1 MKKCLLKAAAIL
13 LAAGLLTGC
22 GSKTSPSFNDLDVEQ
37 YVTLGDYYNLGLT
50 LEIESQIK
58 QLMQKLYHSGMPA
71 EDGITNRPVE
81 PGDGVDIDYE
91 GKKDGVAF
99 AGGTAQGTLLSIGSG
114 QFIAGFEDGL
124 VGVMPGETVDLNL
137 TFPEYYRNTELA
149 GQAVV
154 FTVTVNYI
162 MPEEQD
168 MKDSVIESLD
178 MEGISTVAALRED
191 VFDYLFYYSSEM
203 ELARND
209 VMMALLDICTFAE
222 ELPQDFVDDARK
234 MFKTD
239 LERQAAYYGMT
250 AEEAA
255 QAFGAMSEEEFLKT
269 QAEQNVRKN
278 LAMQAV
284 ANKEG
289 LSVSDEKLQEL
300 LELSVSSGEF
310 NSVEEFLEYYNYTR
324 EQYRNLVMED
334 NVTRF
339 LLHLQDTI

>member
-58 QLMQKLYHSGMPA
+58 QLMQNLYHSAMPA

-81 PGDGVDIDYE
+81 LGDGVDIDYE

-137 TFPEYYRNTELA
+137 TFPEYYGNTDLA

-162 MPEEQD
+162 VPEEQD
-168 MKDSVIESLD
+168 MKDSVIKSLG
-178 MEGISTVAALRED
+178 MEGISTVAELRED
-191 VFDYLFYYSSEM
+191 VFDYLYYYSSEM
-203 ELARND
+203 ELAQD
-209 VMMALLDICTFAE
+209 DLLIVLLDGCTFAE
-222 ELPQDFVDDARK
+222 ELPQDFVDDAK
-234 MFKTD
+234 KTFQTV
-239 LERQAAYYGMT
+239 LEQQAGYYGMT

-255 QAFGAMSEEEFLKT
+255 QTFWEMSVEDYLET
-269 QAEQNVRKN
+269 YAEQNVREN

-284 ANKEG
+284 ANREG
-289 LSVSDEKLQEL
+289 LSVSDEELQEL
-300 LELSVSSGEF
+300 LELYASSNEYD
-310 NSVEEFLEYYNYTR
+310 SVEEFLGDYSR
-324 EQYRNLVMED
+324 EQYRNFIMADKVL
-334 NVTRF
+334 RF
-339 LLHLQDTI
+339 LLRLQNTI